1 MTNTDYSM
9 KIEDLFD
16 SLKTTKNGLSTE
28 EASARLKKY
37 GPNEIEDAKKESLV
51 IKYLKQFKGTMVI
64 ILLIASAI
72 SIYPL
77 GHINDAAVILLAVL
91 INTIMGFRQEY
102 KAEKAMDAL
111 KKLTVY
117 KATVLRDGEEK
128 EILAT
133 EIVPGDILFV
143 IEGTKVPADGRVL
156 SEIELEADES
166 ILTGESLP
174 TVKDVAELPLD
185 APIAARK
192 NMVFTGTIITHGKA
206 EIVVTGTG
214 MNTEIG
220 KIATM
225 IREAVKG
232 ETPLQKKIDQLSKHI
247 AVFALI
253 VCVVLF
259 SFEILRNILMAVGVT
274 RELIYSAF
282 LTTVSLA
289 VAIVPE
295 GLPVVLVVTLAIG
308 MQIMAKRHALVR
320 KIVCT
325 ETLGSTTVICSDKT
339 GTLTKNEMTVQEVHT
354 SDGVFSV
361 GGEGYKPTGM
371 ILKDGKQFKHG
382 DDKNLDLLLMC
393 AALCNDAHLVEK
405 DGSTWQVL
413 GDPMEGSLLTLG
425 AKGGMK
431 LKSILNE
438 HPRTDEI
445 LFEAN
450 RRMMTTVH
458 YSPNG
463 KIAFSKGAPE
473 VILSKCAK
481 VYNNGVV
488 KKIDERMR
496 EEILKKNK
504 EMASRAYRILAF
516 AYKELPDTTRER
528 GDIEKELTFIGLVG
542 IIDPPRE
549 EVAEAIRKCRSA
561 GIKVKMVTGDQKETA
576 VAIAKRVGLTS
587 SEPTVLTGDEIDK
600 MTDEEFKEKV
610 GTTTIFA
617 RVSPEHKLK
626 IVKALK
632 GMGETVAVTGDG
644 VNDAPALKSADIGI
658 AMGVSGTDVA
668 REASDMILLD
678 DNFATIVSAV
688 EEGRRIFDNIRRFI
702 QYQLSTNT
710 SAILLIFAGLLIGLP
725 LPLLPTQ
732 ILWVNIMMDG
742 PPAVALGVE
751 PATGDVMDKP
761 PRKREEKILSMNI
774 FCRILILGVIMG
786 VGALI
791 LYSYYN
797 PGSSPANL
805 EKART
810 MTFTTFVLFQLVDVF
825 NCRSL
830 RDSVF
835 KIGLFSNKPI
845 ILAIMAA
852 FLLQVMVVHV
862 PIFQPYFYTVPLSI
876 YEWLL
881 ALIMA
886 SSVFIIEE
894 ARKMLFKRY
903 NIWQE

>member
-1 MTNTDYSM
+1 M
-9 KIEDLFD
+9 KIEDLLD

-37 GPNEIEDAKKESLV
+37 GPNKLEEQKQESLV
-51 IKYLKQFKGTMVI
+51 IKYLSQFKGTMVV
-64 ILLIASAI
+64 ILLIAAAI

-77 GHINDAAVILLAVL
+77 KHINDAAVILLAVL

-102 KAEKAMDAL
+102 KAEKAMEAL

-133 EIVPGDILFV
+133 EIVPGDVLFV
-143 IEGTKVPADGRVL
+143 NEGTKVPADGRIL

-174 TVKDVAELPLD
+174 TVKDVAELAPD
-185 APIAARK
+185 APIVARK
-192 NMVFTGTIITHGKA
+192 NMVFTGAIITHGKG

-220 KIATM
+220 RIATM
-225 IREAVKG
+225 IRESSKE
-232 ETPLQKKIDQLSKHI
+232 ETPLQKKIDQLSKNI

-253 VCVVLF
+253 VCIVLF
-259 SFEILRNILMAVGVT
+259 SFMILRNILAAIGIT
-274 RELIYSAF
+274 RDLIYNAL

-308 MQIMAKRHALVR
+308 MQVMARRNALVR
-320 KIVCT
+320 KLVCT
-325 ETLGSTTVICSDKT
+325 ETLGSTTMICSDKT
-339 GTLTKNEMTVQEVHT
+339 GTLTKNEMTVQEVHI
-354 SDGVFSV
+354 SGGAFSV
-361 GGEGYKPTGM
+361 SGEGYKPAGM
-371 ILKDGKQFKHG
+371 IHKDGKQFKHG
-382 DDKNLDLLLMC
+382 DDKCLDLLLNC
-393 AALCNDAHLVEK
+393 ATLCNDAHLVEK
-405 DGSTWQVL
+405 DDHTWYVL
-413 GDPMEGSLLTLG
+413 GDPMEGALLTLG
-425 AKGGMK
+425 AKSGMK

-438 HPRTDEI
+438 YPRTDEI
-445 LFEAN
+445 LFEVN

-473 VILSKCAK
+473 VILSKCTK
-481 VYNNGVV
+481 VYDNDVV
-488 KKIDERMR
+488 KKIDERVK
-496 EEILKKNK
+496 EDILKKNK

-516 AYKELPDTTRER
+516 AYRELPDAKYER
-528 GDIEKELTFIGLVG
+528 GEIEKELTFIGLVG

-549 EVAEAIRKCRSA
+549 EVAEAIRKCKSA
-561 GIKVKMVTGDQKETA
+561 GIKVKMVTGDQRETA
-576 VAIAKRVGLTS
+576 VAIAKRIGLTY
-587 SEPTVLTGDEIDK
+587 SEPTVLTGDEISK
-600 MTDEEFKEKV
+600 MSDEELKEKV
-610 GTTTIFA
+610 GQTTIFA
-617 RVSPEHKLK
+617 RTSPEHKLR
-626 IVKALK
+626 IVKTLK

-644 VNDAPALKSADIGI
+644 VNDAPALKSANIGI

-678 DNFATIVSAV
+678 DNFTTIVSAV
-688 EEGRRIFDNIRRFI
+688 EEGRRVFDNIRRFI
-702 QYQLSTNT
+702 QYQLSTNI
-710 SAILLIFAGLLIGLP
+710 SAILLIFIGLLIGLP
-725 LPLLPTQ
+725 LPLYPTQ
-732 ILWVNIMMDG
+732 LLWINIMMDG

-751 PATGDVMDKP
+751 PASGDVMDKP
-761 PRKREEKILSMNI
+761 PRKREEKILSKIITSRVMM
-774 FCRILILGVIMG
+774 FGVIMG
-786 VGALI
+786 VGTLL

-797 PGSSPANL
+797 SNFDVS
-805 EKART
+805 KART
-810 MTFTTFVLFQLVDVF
+810 MAFTTFVLFQLVDVF

-830 RDSVF
+830 RDSTF
-835 KIGLFSNKPI
+835 KIGFFSNKPI
-845 ILAIMAA
+845 ILAIIAA

-862 PIFQPYFYTVPLSI
+862 PFFHDYFYTVPLSPF
-876 YEWLL
+876 EWLL
-881 ALIMA
+881 ALAMA

-894 ARKMLFKRY
+894 IRKMLFKRY